1 MASALSPHHEK
12 SKAGSIMFWAF
23 SAFLLV
29 LCFLGLAGFYSLA
42 AFFDVFLILAALI
55 SFFRVARGQRTAS

>member
-1 MASALSPHHEK
+1 ML
-12 SKAGSIMFWAF
+12 WAF

-55 SFFRVARGQRTAS
+55 SFFWGRSETKDSLLTRKSKT

>member
-1 MASALSPHHEK
+1 ML
-12 SKAGSIMFWAF
+12 WTF

-55 SFFRVARGQRTAS
+55 SLFRVARGHRTAS